1 MSVNEKQPLS
11 PAERCPALRAYFAK
25 PEGPLHPAVAEI
37 LACRYGGL
45 AAYMLNNGYERATVE
60 QVDTLKK
67 MGFGDCTIL
76 TKREARDLIRR
87 RQEENRQLPAT
98 ESQQAE
104 LLRRGLW
111 REGMKRGEAA
121 RLLCRARRGLPLD
134 PQEQEA
140 EEQAG
145 AA

>member
-1 MSVNEKQPLS
+1 VSTNNNQPLS
-11 PAERCPALRAYFAK
+11 PAERYPALRAYLAK

-45 AAYMLNNGYERATVE
+45 AAYMLNNGYERATPE
-60 QVDTLKK
+60 QLTRLRN
-67 MGFGDCTIL
+67 MGFGDCSRL
-76 TKREARDLIRR
+76 TRREARDLIRR

-98 ESQQAE
+98 ESQRAE
-104 LLRRGLW
+104 LQRRGLW

-134 PQEQEA
+134 PQEREA